1 MANKSLSFL
10 TKLALVIL
18 LLFLSATT
26 AEAYEVTIT
35 NDSAYTCQI
44 SVWTMHLFFSQNEGT
59 ATLQPGQSHTWQ
71 TGAWCPSG
79 FSGDIL
85 GPQGWRNLQMTN
97 CLGNNCSSSTG
108 FMATCCWNLNYKICK
123 KISGN
128 HIELRDNDYGFC
140 KQ

>member
-18 LLFLSATT
+18 LLVLSATT

-35 NDSAYTCQI
+35 NDSAYTCEV
-44 SVWTMHLFFSQNEGT
+44 SVWTMHLFFSVNEGT
-59 ATLQPGQSHTWQ
+59 FTLQPGQSHTWD
-71 TGAWCPSG
+71 TGGWCPAG
-79 FSGDIL
+79 FSGDIA
-85 GPQGWRNLQMTN
+85 GPQGWRRLQMAD
-97 CLGNNCSSSTG
+97 CLGNNSSSSTG
-108 FMATCCWNLNYKICK
+108 FSATCCWRLNYKICK
-123 KISGN
+123 KISGD

>member
-18 LLFLSATT
+18 LLVLSATT

-35 NDSAYTCQI
+35 NDSAYTCQV

-123 KISGN
+123 KTPDYI
-128 HIELRDNDYGFC
+128 YGFC

>member
-10 TKLALVIL
+10 TKSALVIL

-123 KISGN
+123 KISGD